1 VWAQEAA
8 ASGRAS
14 RREEIVNRRSTT
26 RGVGWVRLIAG
37 VALIGLLCNA
47 NAWAA
52 DPDPATTT
60 TTTTTHK
67 RHHHV
72 VSTTTTTTSPAGPS
86 EDQRLNALSGQV
98 GNIQK
103 QTDDTTS
110 EVKKIEAA
118 MVVAQPAANASPATI
133 GQHVGVAE
141 TNIAS
146 IQKNLSDNLGISVHA
161 LVDAGYE
168 HNFNQPNGNVN
179 VFRAWDQDGFQLTQG
194 NLHIERDGTVGFVT
208 DINFG
213 QVANAIS
220 SVTNYSNSAHVGNQW
235 VDPTQYYLTYT
246 APFGSG
252 VSFEAGR
259 FVTLLGAEIIPIY
272 NNQNFN
278 ESRGLLFNLGEPLT
292 HTGIRASYTF
302 NDYVSA
308 TAGLNNGWDDPAST
322 SNGGPNVEGE
332 LTLNTKDKSLSFVVN
347 GIFGPNV
354 QPSNTASIPPGKT
367 KSNQDLGAIDPIV
380 TWKPAFV
387 PNLTLQAE
395 YLYASMD
402 GPAINGHSATWQG
415 AAGYVVYDWT
425 PAVEL
430 ATRAE
435 FFDDMD
441 GARTNGEAQT
451 LWEITQ
457 TLSYKIPEV
466 TGLIARLE
474 YRHDNSSQNS
484 FTNNNFVNPVTG
496 TQHLWHGQDT
506 LAANFIYAF

>member
-1 VWAQEAA
+1 
-8 ASGRAS
+8 
-14 RREEIVNRRSTT
+14 VNRMRSI
-26 RGVGWVRLIAG
+26 RGVGWVCLIAG

-47 NAWAA
+47 SAWAA
-52 DPDPATTT
+52 DPATTT
-60 TTTTTHK
+60 TTTTTHR

-72 VSTTTTTTSPAGPS
+72 VRETSTTRATGPD
-86 EDQRLNALSGQV
+86 EEQRLNALSGQV
-98 GNIQK
+98 GNLQK
-103 QTDDTTS
+103 QSDDTTS
-110 EVKKIEAA
+110 EVKKIESE
-118 MVVAQPAANASPATI
+118 MVVAQPGSDGKPVTI
-133 GQHVGVAE
+133 GQHVGLAE

-146 IQKNLSDNLGISVHA
+146 IQKNLTDNLGISVHA

-179 VFRAWDQDGFQLTQG
+179 TFRAWDQDGFQLTQG

-220 SVTNYSNSAHVGNQW
+220 SVTNYSNSAHVGNEW

-259 FVTLLGAEIIPIY
+259 FVTLLGAEIIPVY

-308 TAGLNNGWDDPAST
+308 TTGLNNGWDDPAST

-332 LTLNTKDKSLSFVVN
+332 LTLNTKDKSLSLVVN

-367 KSNQDLGAIDPIV
+367 KSNQELGAIDPIV
-380 TWKPAFV
+380 TWSRGS
-387 PNLTLQAE
+387 
-395 YLYASMD
+395 Y
-402 GPAINGHSATWQG
+402 
-415 AAGYVVYDWT
+415 
-425 PAVEL
+425 
-430 ATRAE
+430 
-435 FFDDMD
+435 
-441 GARTNGEAQT
+441 RT
-451 LWEITQ
+451 
-457 TLSYKIPEV
+457 
-466 TGLIARLE
+466 
-474 YRHDNSSQNS
+474 
-484 FTNNNFVNPVTG
+484 
-496 TQHLWHGQDT
+496 
-506 LAANFIYAF
+506 

>member
-1 VWAQEAA
+1 
-8 ASGRAS
+8 
-14 RREEIVNRRSTT
+14 VNRRRTT
-26 RGVGWVRLIAG
+26 RGVAWFHLIGG

-47 NAWAA
+47 NAWAQS
-52 DPDPATTT
+52 
-60 TTTTTHK
+60 TTTTTHR
-67 RHHHV
+67 RHHHRTV
-72 VSTTTTTTSPAGPS
+72 VTTTTVATSAN
-86 EDQRLNALSGQV
+86 EEQRLNALSGQV
-98 GNIQK
+98 SNLQR
-103 QTDDTTS
+103 QSDDTTS

-118 MVVAQPAANASPATI
+118 MVVAQPAASASPATI
-133 GQHVGVAE
+133 GQHVGLAE
-141 TNIAS
+141 TNITA

-179 VFRAWDQDGFQLTQG
+179 TFRAWDEDGFQLTQG

-213 QVANAIS
+213 QVANSIS
-220 SVTNYSNSAHVGNQW
+220 AVTNYSNVPGAHVGGQW

-246 APFGSG
+246 APLGSG

-259 FVTLLGAEIIPIY
+259 FVTLLGAEIIPVY
-272 NNQNFN
+272 NNQNYN

-308 TAGLNNGWDDPAST
+308 TAGLNNGWDDPAAT

-332 LTLNTKDKSLSFVVN
+332 LTLNNKEKTLSLVVN

-354 QPSNTASIPPGKT
+354 QPSNTASIPPGTT
-367 KSNQDLGAIDPIV
+367 KSNQELGAIDPIA
-380 TWKPAFV
+380 TWKPSFV

-395 YLYASMD
+395 YLYASQD
-402 GPAINGHSATWQG
+402 GPAIRGHSASWQG

-425 PAVEL
+425 PSVEL

-441 GARTNGEAQT
+441 GARTNGERQT

-457 TLSYKIPEV
+457 TLSYKIPNV

-484 FTNNNFVNPVTG
+484 FTNNDVINPVTG
-496 TQHLWHGQDT
+496 TNNHLWHGQDT

>member
-1 VWAQEAA
+1 M
-8 ASGRAS
+8 
-14 RREEIVNRRSTT
+14 
-26 RGVGWVRLIAG
+26 RGVVLIRLIAG
-37 VALIGLLCNA
+37 VALIGLVCNA
-47 NAWAA
+47 NVWAA
-52 DPDPATTT
+52 DPATTT
-60 TTTTTHK
+60 TTKTRRH
-67 RHHHV
+67 HHHV
-72 VSTTTTTTSPAGPS
+72 VTTTTTTVSAGPN
-86 EDQRLNALSGQV
+86 EEQRLNALSGQV
-98 GNIQK
+98 GNLQR
-103 QTDDTTS
+103 QQDDTTS
-110 EVKKIEAA
+110 EVKRIEAA
-118 MVVAQPAANASPATI
+118 MVVAAPAANASPATI
-133 GQHVGVAE
+133 GQHVGQDEA
-141 TNIAS
+141 NIAS
-146 IQKNLSDNLGISVHA
+146 IQKNLTDNLGISVHA

-168 HNFNQPNGNVN
+168 HNFNQPNANVN
-179 VFRAWDQDGFQLTQG
+179 IDREWDQDGFQLTQG

-220 SVTNYSNSAHVGNQW
+220 SVTNYSNSAHVGNQF

-246 APFGSG
+246 APLGSG

-259 FVTLLGAEIIPIY
+259 FVTLLGAEIIPVY

-278 ESRGLLFNLGEPLT
+278 ESRGLLFTLGEPLT

-302 NDYVSA
+302 NDYIAA

-322 SNGGPNVEGE
+322 SNGGPNYEGE
-332 LTLNTKDKSLSFVVN
+332 LTLNNKDKSVSLVVN
-347 GIFGPNV
+347 GIWGPNV
-354 QPSNTASIPPGKT
+354 QPSNTASIVPITGT
-367 KSNQDLGAIDPIV
+367 HSNMNLGAIDPIA
-380 TWKPAFV
+380 TWKPSFV

-395 YLYASMD
+395 YLYASQS
-402 GPAINGHSATWQG
+402 GPVVNGHSATWQG
-415 AAGYVVYDWT
+415 AAGYVVYDLN

-441 GARTNGEAQT
+441 GARTGLDQAQT

-474 YRHDNSSQNS
+474 YRHDNSSQNV
-484 FTNNNFVNPVTG
+484 FTNNNFVNPATLQ
-496 TQHLWHGQDT
+496 QHLWHGQDT

>member
-1 VWAQEAA
+1 
-8 ASGRAS
+8 
-14 RREEIVNRRSTT
+14 VNRRRTT
-26 RGVGWVRLIAG
+26 RAVGWVRLIAG
-37 VALIGLLCNA
+37 VALVGLLCNA
-47 NAWAA
+47 NAWAE
-52 DPDPATTT
+52 DPATT

-72 VSTTTTTTSPAGPS
+72 VSTTTTKITGPD
-86 EDQRLNALSGQV
+86 EEQRLNALSGQV
-98 GNIQK
+98 GNLQK

-133 GQHVGVAE
+133 GQHVGLDE

-168 HNFNQPNGNVN
+168 HNFNQPNGNTN

-220 SVTNYSNSAHVGNQW
+220 SVTNYSNSAHVGNQF

-246 APFGSG
+246 CPVGSG
-252 VSFEAGR
+252 ISFEAGR
-259 FVTLLGAEIIPIY
+259 FVTLLGAEIIPVY

-308 TAGLNNGWDDPAST
+308 TAGLNNGWDDPAAT
-322 SNGGPNVEGE
+322 SNGGPNYEGE
-332 LTLNTKDKSLSFVVN
+332 LTVNNKDKSLSFVLN
-347 GIFGPNV
+347 GIWGPNV
-354 QPSNTASIPPGKT
+354 QPSNTASIAPLGT
-367 KSNQDLGAIDPIV
+367 HSNQNLGAIDPIG
-380 TWKPAFV
+380 TWKPSFV

-395 YLYASMD
+395 YLYASES
-402 GPAINGHSATWQG
+402 GPVINGHSATWQG

-484 FTNNNFVNPVTG
+484 FTNNNFVNPATLQ
-496 TQHLWHGQDT
+496 QHLWHGQDT

>member
-1 VWAQEAA
+1 
-8 ASGRAS
+8 
-14 RREEIVNRRSTT
+14 
-26 RGVGWVRLIAG
+26 
-37 VALIGLLCNA
+37 LLCNA

-60 TTTTTHK
+60 TTTTHK

-72 VSTTTTTTSPAGPS
+72 VSTTTTTTVATGPT

-133 GQHVGVAE
+133 GQHVGLAE
-141 TNIAS
+141 TNITS

-168 HNFNQPNGNVN
+168 HNFNQPISNVN
-179 VFRAWDQDGFQLTQG
+179 IDRAWDQNGFQLTQG

-220 SVTNYSNSAHVGNQW
+220 SVTNYSNPAHVGNQW

-292 HTGIRASYTF
+292 HTGVRASYTF

-322 SNGGPNVEGE
+322 SNNGPNYEGE
-332 LTLNTKDKSLSFVVN
+332 LTVNTKDKSLSFVLN
-347 GIFGPNV
+347 GIWGPNV
-354 QPSNTASIPPGKT
+354 QPSTLASLSPAGKGLH
-367 KSNQDLGAIDPIV
+367 SNMNLGAIDPIA
-380 TWKPAFV
+380 TWKPSFV

-395 YLYASMD
+395 YLYASQS
-402 GPAINGHSATWQG
+402 GPVINGHSATWQG

-441 GARTNGEAQT
+441 GARTGLGQAQT

-474 YRHDNSSQNS
+474 YRHDNSSQNV
-484 FTNNNFVNPVTG
+484 FTNNEVINPATL
-496 TQHLWHGQDT
+496 TNNHLWHGQDT

>member
-1 VWAQEAA
+1 M
-8 ASGRAS
+8 
-14 RREEIVNRRSTT
+14 NRTRTF
-26 RGVGWVRLIAG
+26 RGVVWIRLVAG
-37 VALIGLLCNA
+37 IALIGLLCTA
-47 NAWAA
+47 NARAE

-60 TTTTTHK
+60 TTTRRHH
-67 RHHHV
+67 HHHV
-72 VSTTTTTTSPAGPS
+72 VTTTTTTTETTGPN
-86 EDQRLNALSGQV
+86 EEQRLNALSGQV
-98 GNIQK
+98 GNLQK
-103 QTDDTTS
+103 QQDDTTS

-118 MVVAQPAANASPATI
+118 MVVAPPAANVAPVTI
-133 GQHVGVAE
+133 GQHVGQDE
-141 TNIAS
+141 TNIAA
-146 IQKNLSDNLGISVHA
+146 IQKNLTDNLGISVHA

-168 HNFNQPNGNVN
+168 HNFNQPIGNVN
-179 VFRAWDQDGFQLTQG
+179 VTRAWDEDGFQLTQG

-208 DINFG
+208 DINVG
-213 QVANAIS
+213 QVANSIS
-220 SVTNYSNSAHVGNQW
+220 SVTNYSNAAHVGNQW
-235 VDPTQYYLTYT
+235 IDPTQYYLTYT
-246 APFGSG
+246 CPVGSG
-252 VSFEAGR
+252 ISFEAGR
-259 FVTLLGAEIIPIY
+259 FVTLLGAEIIPVY

-278 ESRGLLFNLGEPLT
+278 ESRGLLFTLGEPLT

-322 SNGGPNVEGE
+322 SNGGPNYEGE
-332 LTLNTKDKSLSFVVN
+332 LTLNNKDKSLSLVVN
-347 GIFGPNV
+347 GIWGPNV
-354 QPSNTASIPPGKT
+354 QPSNFASIPPAGLGLH
-367 KSNQDLGAIDPIV
+367 SNSNLGAIDPIG
-380 TWKPAFV
+380 TWKPSFV

-395 YLYASMD
+395 YLYASQS
-402 GPAINGHSATWQG
+402 GPVVNGHAATWQG

-441 GARTNGEAQT
+441 GARTGTGEAQT

-474 YRHDNSSQNS
+474 YRHDNSSQNL
-484 FTNNNFVNPVTG
+484 FTNNNGQFTDGVFTG
-496 TQHLWHGQDT
+496 QHLWHGQDT

>member
-1 VWAQEAA
+1 M
-8 ASGRAS
+8 
-14 RREEIVNRRSTT
+14 NRQRTT
-26 RGVGWVRLIAG
+26 RGVAWIRLVAG

-47 NAWAA
+47 NAWAQT
-52 DPDPATTT
+52 ATTT
-60 TTTTTHK
+60 TTTTK
-67 RHHHV
+67 RHRRHV
-72 VSTTTTTTSPAGPS
+72 TTTETSTGRATGPN
-86 EDQRLNALSGQV
+86 EEERLNNLAGVV
-98 GNIQK
+98 GNL
-103 QTDDTTS
+103 QTQTNNNTGEIS
-110 EVKKIEAA
+110 KIEAA

-133 GQHVGVAE
+133 GQHVGQAE

-168 HNFNQPNGNVN
+168 HNFNQPNGNTN
-179 VFRAWDQDGFQLTQG
+179 VFRAWDEDGFQLTQG

-208 DINFG
+208 DINVG
-213 QVANAIS
+213 QVANSIS
-220 SVTNYSNSAHVGNQW
+220 GVTHYSNIVPVGGQW
-235 VDPTQYYLTYT
+235 IDPTQYYLTYT

-252 VSFEAGR
+252 VNFEAGR
-259 FVTLLGAEIIPIY
+259 FVTLLGAEIIPVY

-278 ESRGLLFNLGEPLT
+278 ESRGLVFNLGEPLT
-292 HTGIRASYTF
+292 HTGIRASYTV
-302 NDYVSA
+302 NDYVA
-308 TAGLNNGWDDPAST
+308 FTAGLNNGWDDPAAN

-332 LTLNTKDKSLSFVVN
+332 LTLNNKEKTVSLVVN
-347 GIFGPNV
+347 GIIGPNAIPGPNGKQV
-354 QPSNTASIPPGKT
+354 SNST
-367 KSNQDLGAIDPIV
+367 LGAIDPIA
-380 TWKPAFV
+380 TWKPSFV

-395 YLYASMD
+395 YLYASQD
-402 GPAINGHSATWQG
+402 GPVINGHSASWQG
-415 AAGYVVYDWT
+415 AAGYLVYDFT
-425 PAVEL
+425 PALES

-484 FTNNNFVNPVTG
+484 FTNNNFVDPTTG
-496 TQHLWHGQDT
+496 AQHLWHGQDT